1 LFINSNTDEKAEY
14 PLVSENGL
22 WYYVQNDQ
30 QDYQTLPT
38 SEIVPMIQRL
48 TNTAIYELMHARM
61 GHPGEKAMLCLHN
74 ITDGV
79 PKLKKP
85 PLFRCATCTYVNLTK
100 RAITQQALLEQAS
113 LLQPSPF
120 ASTSDVLQETGSHS
134 NKASSSNS
142 LLPGQMF
149 HMDMG
154 FVRGTKYGHRDEDG
168 HLVTSLDGY
177 NSYLVIVDR
186 ATRYTWVFLCKTK
199 VPQIT
204 TIAHFLKLHGT
215 KQNVIRKI
223 RTDGG
228 GELYGSHAFQQAVR
242 DAGFLVEP
250 TASDAS
256 FQNGITERPNRT
268 FGNMMRSLLH
278 AAGLGPEY
286 WSWALIHAA
295 YLKNRLPHSA
305 IPITP
310 YEAYTG
316 VRPNLKHVQVFGSPI
331 IARQPGKRP
340 AKLDSNSS
348 VGIFLGYTATA
359 NNIYYMD
366 HNTKKIKIGTHVV
379 FDEAGYTI
387 PPANRTV
394 FQERLQFQQVP
405 VTALTHQ
412 EFLPAPAVD
421 TGITP
426 YGVPCGST
434 PTIRPTERLEHND
447 SSSTNNQAQ
456 ESHLQSTFEYL
467 EDVLQVRLLS
477 PSATMPS

>member
-1 LFINSNTDEKAEY
+1 M
-14 PLVSENGL
+14 V
-22 WYYVQNDQ
+22 
-30 QDYQTLPT
+30 
-38 SEIVPMIQRL
+38 
-48 TNTAIYELMHARM
+48 
-61 GHPGEKAMLCLHN
+61 
-74 ITDGV
+74 
-79 PKLKKP
+79 
-85 PLFRCATCTYVNLTK
+85 
-100 RAITQQALLEQAS
+100 
-113 LLQPSPF
+113 
-120 ASTSDVLQETGSHS
+120 
-134 NKASSSNS
+134 
-142 LLPGQMF
+142 
-149 HMDMG
+149 
-154 FVRGTKYGHRDEDG
+154 
-168 HLVTSLDGY
+168 
-177 NSYLVIVDR
+177 
-186 ATRYTWVFLCKTK
+186 
-199 VPQIT
+199 
-204 TIAHFLKLHGT
+204 
-215 KQNVIRKI
+215 
-223 RTDGG
+223 G
-228 GELYGSHAFQQAVR
+228 GELYGSHAFQQAVC
-242 DAGFLVEP
+242 DAGFLIEP

-256 FQNGITERPNRT
+256 FQNGIAERPNRT

-366 HNTKKIKIGTHVV
+366 HNPKKIKIGTHVV

-394 FQERLQFQQVP
+394 FQERLQFHQVP

>member
-215 KQNVIRKI
+215 KQDVIRKI
-223 RTDGG
+223 RTNGG
-228 GELYGSHAFQQAVR
+228 GELYGSHAF
-242 DAGFLVEP
+242 
-250 TASDAS
+250 
-256 FQNGITERPNRT
+256 
-268 FGNMMRSLLH
+268 
-278 AAGLGPEY
+278 
-286 WSWALIHAA
+286 
-295 YLKNRLPHSA
+295 
-305 IPITP
+305 
-310 YEAYTG
+310 
-316 VRPNLKHVQVFGSPI
+316 
-331 IARQPGKRP
+331 
-340 AKLDSNSS
+340 
-348 VGIFLGYTATA
+348 
-359 NNIYYMD
+359 
-366 HNTKKIKIGTHVV
+366 
-379 FDEAGYTI
+379 
-387 PPANRTV
+387 
-394 FQERLQFQQVP
+394 
-405 VTALTHQ
+405 
-412 EFLPAPAVD
+412 
-421 TGITP
+421 
-426 YGVPCGST
+426 
-434 PTIRPTERLEHND
+434 
-447 SSSTNNQAQ
+447 
-456 ESHLQSTFEYL
+456 
-467 EDVLQVRLLS
+467 
-477 PSATMPS
+477 